1 MSTTNQRLA
10 AVVEQARQYIEAA
23 KAAAADGLTVSEFGF
38 LVTGLLRLIV
48 AGIDSIPMEG
58 VAKKSY
64 VLDCVDLLFEAV
76 ADKLVPTWLWP
87 FWLIAR
93 SNIKSIVLASAAG
106 AIEQF
111 LPLVRAAA

>member
-1 MSTTNQRLA
+1 MTTTNPQLA
-10 AVVEQARQYIEAA
+10 AVVQQARQYIEAA

-76 ADKLVPTWLWP
+76 ADKLVPAWLWP
-87 FWLIAR
+87 FWFVAR
-93 SNIKSIVLASAAG
+93 TNVKSIVLAVAAG
-106 AIEQF
+106 AIEQL
-111 LPLVRAAA
+111 LPLVRAAK